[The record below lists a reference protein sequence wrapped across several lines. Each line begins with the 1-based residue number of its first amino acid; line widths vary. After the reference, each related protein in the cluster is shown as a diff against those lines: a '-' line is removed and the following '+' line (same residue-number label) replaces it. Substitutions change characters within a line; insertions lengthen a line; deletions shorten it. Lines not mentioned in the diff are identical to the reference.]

1 MENYKPLNMF
11 TKQTEEL
18 RALIQEHPDYP
29 IVVLVGSEV
38 VTDDDYRWW
47 YAPELRYEIAEILDC
62 EQDVDEMKVYSDRD
76 QFKEDIG
83 YKIENSLDLNK
94 EYTDEEFDKLVE
106 AEFQKYEK
114 YWKPVIAIYA
124 DV

>member
-1 MENYKPLNMF
+1 MEYKPLNMF

-18 RALIQEHPDYP
+18 KALIQEHPDYP

-38 VTDDDYRWW
+38 VADDYYGWW
-47 YAPELRYEIAEILDC
+47 YAPELKYKIAEILDC
-62 EQDVDEMKVYSDRD
+62 EQDVDVMKVYSDRD
-76 QFKEDIG
+76 LFKEDIG

>member
-1 MENYKPLNMF
+1 MEYKPLNMF
-11 TKQTEEL
+11 AKQTEEL
-18 RALIQEHPDYP
+18 KALIQEHPDYP

-38 VTDDDYRWW
+38 VADDDYRWW
-47 YAPELRYEIAEILDC
+47 YAPELKYGITEILDC

-83 YKIENSLDLNK
+83 YIIENNLDPNK

>member
-1 MENYKPLNMF
+1 MEYKPLNMF

-18 RALIQEHPDYP
+18 KALIQEHPDYP

-38 VTDDDYRWW
+38 VADDDYRWW
-47 YAPELRYEIAEILDC
+47 YAPELKYKITEILDC

-76 QFKEDIG
+76 DFKEDI
-83 YKIENSLDLNK
+83 ENMLADDVDENIS
-94 EYTDEEFDKLVE
+94 DEEFDKLVE
-106 AEFQKYEK
+106 AELQKYEK